1 MLETIVSIIRQAGA
15 LLLSAHAKERDISSK
30 EGKANFVTK
39 YDIAVQQFLQQRL
52 QEAFPSAA
60 FLGEEGGA
68 SQLKK
73 SGDTFIV
80 DPIDGTTNFITDY
93 RHSSI
98 SIGLARD
105 GQMYAGAVYN
115 PYLDEV
121 FSAKKGEGAF
131 LNGARICCGNRP
143 LCEGTV
149 GFGTSP
155 YHPDLC
161 DATFDLLKALYR
173 ASLDIRR
180 SGSAALDI
188 CYAAAGRTA
197 LFFEMV
203 LEPWDYA
210 AASIIAAEAGGL
222 CTQLD
227 GSPITLEKGC
237 SILAGNPAA
246 RADFFALAAQRA

>member
-1 MLETIVSIIRQAGA
+1 MLEALIQIVREAGGI
-15 LLLSAHAKERDISSK
+15 LLGAHAQLQDISSK

-39 YDIAVQQFLQQRL
+39 YDVAVQQFLQDRL
-52 QEAFPSAA
+52 STAFPSAS

-68 SQLKK
+68 KQVLQ
-73 SGDTFIV
+73 SGDTFLV
-80 DPIDGTTNFITDY
+80 DPIDGTTNFITGY
-93 RHSSI
+93 HHSSI
-98 SIGLARD
+98 SVGLARD
-105 GQMYAGAVYN
+105 GQMYAGVVYN

-121 FSAKKGEGAF
+121 FSAQQGKGAF
-131 LNGARICCGNRP
+131 LNGSPIRCGSRG
-143 LCEGTV
+143 LAQGTV

-155 YHPDLC
+155 YHPDLT
-161 DATFDLLKALYR
+161 DATFKLLKKLYR

-197 LFFEMV
+197 LFFELI

-210 AASIIAAEAGGL
+210 AASVIVSEAGGA

-227 GSPITLEKGC
+227 GSAIALDKGC
-237 SILAGNPAA
+237 SILAGNPVA
-246 RADFFALAAQRA
+246 REDFATLRK

>member
-52 QEAFPSAA
+52 QAAFPSAA

>member
-52 QEAFPSAA
+52 QAAFPSAA

-188 CYAAAGRTA
+188 CYVACGRQHA
-197 LFFEMV
+197 Y
-203 LEPWDYA
+203 LEQNLKPWDYSG
-210 AASIIAAEAGGL
+210 ASIILREAGGV
-222 CTQLD
+222 
-227 GSPITLEKGC
+227 ITDWGNKELPYLAN
-237 SILAGNPAA
+237 SDILACVPQFREILLKLINA
-246 RADFFALAAQRA
+246 

>member
-52 QEAFPSAA
+52 QAAFPSAA

-161 DATFDLLKALYR
+161 DATFDLLKALYS

>member
-52 QEAFPSAA
+52 QAAFPSAA

-161 DATFDLLKALYR
+161 DATFDLLKALYC

>member
-39 YDIAVQQFLQQRL
+39 YDIAVQHFLQQRL

-131 LNGARICCGNRP
+131 LNGARICCGNHP

>member
-222 CTQLD
+222 CTQLN